1 MATEIWWLKGEDVF
15 SPEFPASCHS
25 QPLLPESKPKYR
37 LWPTLRNYICIFINW
52 YKYQTIKEDLIPWIG
67 WQTLGTPA
75 SVWQK
80 NNGSL
85 CSKTWIN
92 SKPFFIWFQCA
103 VNEWAKRAVRLRWEC
118 LFIINGDLSIVE
130 NTINSKCCVSRNFS
144 CMCVRLTFF
153 GLLNARI
160 SVSFGGLIAVCL
172 YNFGVSKE
180 EWTVYNE
187 QTLGKGNILLLFLSG

>member
-1 MATEIWWLKGEDVF
+1 MATEIWWLKGEDVC

-25 QPLLPESKPKYR
+25 PPLLPESKPKYR

-92 SKPFFIWFQCA
+92 SKPFFILLQCA
-103 VNEWAKRAVRLRWEC
+103 VNERTKRAVRLRWEC
-118 LFIINGDLSIVE
+118 LFITNTDLSIVE
-130 NTINSKCCVSRNFS
+130 NTVNSRCVSRNLS
-144 CMCVRLTFF
+144 CTYIRLTFCR
-153 GLLNARI
+153 LLKSRI
-160 SVSFGGLIAVCL
+160 SVSFGGLIAACL
-172 YNFGVSKE
+172 YSLWSQQGGIDC
-180 EWTVYNE
+180 W
-187 QTLGKGNILLLFLSG
+187 